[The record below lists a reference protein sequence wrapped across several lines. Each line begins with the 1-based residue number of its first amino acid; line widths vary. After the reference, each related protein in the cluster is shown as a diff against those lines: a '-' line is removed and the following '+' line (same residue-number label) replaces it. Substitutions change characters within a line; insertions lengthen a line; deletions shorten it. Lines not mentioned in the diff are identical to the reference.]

1 VAIYKTNRTMKQRTV
16 TCLLFLVLC
25 VAGIESLNAQQNNEK
40 INKLLLT
47 GGLVSAGWNGD
58 RTAQQTH

>member
-1 VAIYKTNRTMKQRTV
+1 MKQRTV